1 MESAMINLKTV
12 IGVYSLTNTGAVL
25 VHAIDYDGERVL
37 ASINGRDAEWC
48 GLTEACAEGMD
59 DMELGF
65 FLGSIFVPLSEVM
78 RFCGGG
84 I

>member
-1 MESAMINLKTV
+1 MEHAMVDLSAV
-12 IGVYSLTNTGAVL
+12 IGVYPICNIGAVL

-59 DMELGF
+59 EMELGF
-65 FLGSIFVPLSEVM
+65 YLGSIFVPLSEVM

>member
-48 GLTEACAEGMD
+48 GLTEACAEGME

-65 FLGSIFVPLSEVM
+65 RLGSIFVPLSEVM

>member
-1 MESAMINLKTV
+1 MESAMINLKMV

-59 DMELGF
+59 EMELGF
-65 FLGSIFVPLSEVM
+65 YLGSIFVPLSEVM

>member
-1 MESAMINLKTV
+1 MESRIIDLSRV
-12 IGVYSLTNTGAVL
+12 IGVYVLANTGTVL
-25 VHAIDYDGERVL
+25 VHAIDFDGERVL
-37 ASINGRDAEWC
+37 ASINGGNAEWC
-48 GLTEACAEGMD
+48 GLTEAHADSAD

-78 RFCGGG
+78 RFYGGE

>member
-1 MESAMINLKTV
+1 MESAMINLKTA

-59 DMELGF
+59 EMELGF
-65 FLGSIFVPLSEVM
+65 YLGSIFVPLSEVM